1 MPVNLNGKYY
11 GTEEASKVLGRTP
24 GRVQQMV
31 RWGEMEAVAVSPKV
45 WLIPEKEIK
54 RVLRERK
61 SPAA

>member
-1 MPVNLNGKYY
+1 MPVNLHGKYF
-11 GTEEASKVLGRTP
+11 GTEEAAAILERTP
-24 GRVQQMV
+24 GRIQQMV
-31 RWGEMEAVAVSPKV
+31 RWGEMEAIAVSPKV